1 MKNIMK
7 NRMMTMVAGMLM
19 VCLLPLAAFAQQ
31 QEWKSTS
38 SMIQNGGSTYS
49 SPVTPVGTTAVPA
62 MATTTESYSPSK
74 APASGGPHRSIEYN
88 QEFDD
93 NDEGSPIGDPVLPMV
108 LCAIAFAGFV
118 YFRRKRSALNG

>member
-1 MKNIMK
+1 
-7 NRMMTMVAGMLM
+7 MTMVAGVLM

-38 SMIQNGGSTYS
+38 SMLQNEGSTYS

-62 MATTTESYSPSK
+62 MATTTESYSPAK
-74 APASGGPHRSIEYN
+74 APSGPRRIGD
-88 QEFDD
+88 FDD
-93 NDEGSPIGDPVLPMV
+93 GPMETDDPDEGSPIGDPVLPMV
-108 LCAIAFAGFV
+108 LCAMAFAGFV